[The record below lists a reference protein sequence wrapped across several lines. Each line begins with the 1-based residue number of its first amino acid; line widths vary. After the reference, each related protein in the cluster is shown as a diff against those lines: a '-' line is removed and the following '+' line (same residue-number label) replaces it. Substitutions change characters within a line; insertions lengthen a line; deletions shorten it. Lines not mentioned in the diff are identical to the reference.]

1 MEATKGII
9 SAWSQ
14 SDDFKTPERALE
26 LTDQLVK
33 ILNTI
38 RGNLYILNYHDIFLD
53 GPYHGCSF
61 LCKYAISASNNNT
74 DEIRL
79 LSSFIN

>member
-9 SAWSQ
+9 SAWSR

-38 RGNLYILNYHDIFLD
+38 RGNLYI
-53 GPYHGCSF
+53 
-61 LCKYAISASNNNT
+61 
-74 DEIRL
+74 
-79 LSSFIN
+79 